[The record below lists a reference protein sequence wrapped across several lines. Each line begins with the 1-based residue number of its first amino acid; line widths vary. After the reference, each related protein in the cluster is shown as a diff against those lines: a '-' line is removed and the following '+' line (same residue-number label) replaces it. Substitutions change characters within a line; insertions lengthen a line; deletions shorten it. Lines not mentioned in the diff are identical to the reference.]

1 MKKSVSSFSVLIAFS
16 VVFGVFSSVNAS
28 ATVPG
33 PTALLAQFKGN
44 WSGTGMIESLG
55 NPTLHLTGG
64 QKCKVVA
71 NENAIQCTGHWEG
84 EGGFVLDEAIQGG
97 YDVASDKINWQV
109 VYSLGTAFTVL
120 GGWNTAGDTL
130 TLGRSFASPG
140 GTVDEVG
147 SWTFANRHNRSLII
161 EDSIGSTVVQRF
173 TASVSK

>member
-1 MKKSVSSFSVLIAFS
+1 MKNVLSLIVLFSAFSSFNAF
-16 VVFGVFSSVNAS
+16 
-28 ATVPG
+28 ATVPV
-33 PTALLAQFKGN
+33 PTELLAKFKGT
-44 WSGTGMIESLG
+44 WTGTGTIESLG

-71 NENAIQCTGHWEG
+71 ADNAIQCTGHWEG

-109 VYSLGTAFTVL
+109 VYSIGTAFTVL
-120 GGWNTAGDTL
+120 GGWNTAGDVL
-130 TLGRSFASPG
+130 TLSRSFASPG

-147 SWTFANRHNRSLII
+147 TWTFANRRNRSLVI

-173 TASVSK
+173 TATVSK